1 MDFSRYPNDKLTDHA
16 MAAWSGT
23 PCLGAF
29 SHGEGLY
36 AAATFARPDAG
47 CTSVSCSLALDGPSS
62 AHQDTASAQRV
73 SLVIRSDDS
82 GMSHS
87 ANTGSGHLRGIALSL
102 SMCNTPTA
110 PRFPATAKSFTPR
123 RWRSTLCN
131 TNEGPIALIGRRQP
145 RFNLV
150 VTHVGI
156 DDQELG
162 ALGDG
167 TGDDSLPRVGE
178 STRVW
183 SRVSA
188 SAFRLATF
196 SS

>member
-1 MDFSRYPNDKLTDHA
+1 MPASE
-16 MAAWSGT
+16 
-23 PCLGAF
+23 AF
-29 SHGEGLY
+29 SQGKVCTRLQHLH
-36 AAATFARPDAG
+36 ARTFKVRR
-47 CTSVSCSLALDGPSS
+47 SLARWPRHGASS

-87 ANTGSGHLRGIALSL
+87 ANTGSGHRPGTPLSL
-102 SMCNTPTA
+102 SICTTPTA
-110 PRFPATAKSFTPR
+110 PRFPATATPLMPR
-123 RWRSTLCN
+123 RWRSALCI
-131 TNEGPIALIGRRQP
+131 TNERPIALIGWRQP

-167 TGDDSLPRVGE
+167 TGHDSLPRVGE
-178 STRVW
+178 SIPVP

-188 SAFRLATF
+188 SASRLATF